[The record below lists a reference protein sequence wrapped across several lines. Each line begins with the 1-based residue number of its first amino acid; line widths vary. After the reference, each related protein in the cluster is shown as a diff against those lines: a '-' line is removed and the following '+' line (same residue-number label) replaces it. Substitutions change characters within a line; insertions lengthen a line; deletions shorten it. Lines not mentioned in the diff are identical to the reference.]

1 MNSNSG
7 LRVTYLGSHWNNG
20 SNADTF
26 YWNCNNDSS
35 NANTNIG
42 THLCFKTCANVINLT
57 RQMTKQMT
65 QNQQC
70 W

>member
-35 NANTNIG
+35 NTNTNIG
-42 THLCFKTCANVINLT
+42 THLCFKPCDIIDLACLND
-57 RQMTKQMT
+57 KQMT